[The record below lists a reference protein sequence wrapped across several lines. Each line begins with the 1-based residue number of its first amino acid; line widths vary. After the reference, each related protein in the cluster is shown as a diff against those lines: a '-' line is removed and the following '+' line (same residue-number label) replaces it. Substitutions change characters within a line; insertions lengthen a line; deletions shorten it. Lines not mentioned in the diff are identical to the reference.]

1 MKSMKK
7 LVLAALILLASV
19 VVLAG
24 CKNDSVPEVSKYT
37 VTFDKNAGDAT
48 GEMAPQTFT
57 QGEKKELT
65 ANAFVRPTWTFSGWS
80 EKKDATTPEY
90 KDKAEFT
97 TSKDTTLYAIWTD
110 NGIVSPV
117 NFDPSS
123 RKFYYG
129 ETVTVTLATATEGAR
144 IHYQLGE
151 GEWEIY
157 EKPFTVSSETVVTAY
172 ATKDGL
178 KDSEKTK
185 SNYLRQLISITVT
198 SPTRTV
204 YSVDE
209 PFDST
214 VVLTATYDDLEERTV
229 EGTITSETSSL
240 TKSAG
245 INKEVTVS
253 YTEGDNAET
262 ATFTVDVASYQFTE
276 TVQDYEYPA
285 GKTGTASATSTPAV
299 EKPLYKK
306 FGDWPQTIKA
316 ADVTVGSGT
325 LVRGGLSYHVGSDG
339 NYYVKVTADPSE
351 EGYTYSD
358 NSGVTEGSDV
368 YFKVEPIIWRVL
380 NSKDG
385 KYNESEN
392 PLLLAENILT
402 GGIKWHSFQNNYME
416 SNIRKWLNGN
426 SGSGAESDYNGGAGF
441 LQTAFTSEAQKWI
454 MPTTV
459 DNSATSTLPNILT
472 EEQKTTDWNNG
483 ENEYACGNTTDK
495 IFLLSEQEATMSDY
509 GFAEY
514 TALGKGNTR
523 IRVTTDYAKATG
535 AMQVSTSGY
544 GGWWLLRS
552 PDYLDELIARGI
564 FGDGCARNN
573 ISGVDDS
580 NGGIVP
586 ALSISINGN

>member
-37 VTFDKNAGDAT
+37 VKFETEHGT
-48 GEMAPQTFT
+48 APASITVESGT
-57 QGEKKELT
+57 KLT
-65 ANAFVRPTWTFSGWS
+65 AEQLKALPDTVDNIFEGWYDG
-80 EKKDATTPEY
+80 ETQAQGGEYTVTKDVTLVARWRNRVTVATVT
-90 KDKAEFT
+90 
-97 TSKDTTLYAIWTD
+97 
-110 NGIVSPV
+110 
-117 NFDPSS
+117 FDPSS
-123 RKFYYG
+123 TKLYYG
-129 ETVTVTLATATEGAR
+129 EKVTVTLSTTTEGAR

-198 SPTRTV
+198 PPTRTV
-204 YSVDE
+204 YSVGE
-209 PFDST
+209 SFVST
-214 VVLTATYDDLEERTV
+214 DMVVTATYDDGEERTV

-253 YTEGDNAET
+253 YTEGDNTVT

-276 TVQDYEYPA
+276 TVQNYEYLV
-285 GKTGTASATSTPAV
+285 GKTGTASATSIPAV
-299 EKPLYKK
+299 ANPLYKK
-306 FGDWPQTIKA
+306 FGDWPQTIKS

-325 LVRGGLSYHVGSDG
+325 LVRGGLNYHVGSDG
-339 NYYVKVTADPSE
+339 NYYVKVTADPCE
-351 EGYTYSD
+351 KGYTYSD
-358 NSGVTEGSDV
+358 NSGVTEGSEV

-380 NSKDG
+380 NAKDG

-402 GGIKWHSFQNNYME
+402 GGIAWRHILQNNYME

-426 SGSGAESDYNGGAGF
+426 SGSGAQSDYNGGAGF
-441 LQTAFTSEAQKWI
+441 LQTAFTSEAQKLI
-454 MPTTV
+454 TPTTV

-472 EEQKTTDWNNG
+472 EDQKSTDWNNG

-514 TALGKGNTR
+514 TAYGKGNTR

-535 AMQVSTSGY
+535 AMQDSTSGY
-544 GGWWLLRS
+544 GGLWWLRS
-552 PDYLDELIARGI
+552 PSYNFENFARGI
-564 FGDGCARNN
+564 L
-573 ISGVDDS
+573 S
-580 NGGIVP
+580 NGDANYYIDVIVSLTNGGVVP

>member
-7 LVLAALILLASV
+7 LVLAALALLASV

-37 VTFDKNAGDAT
+37 VKFETEHGTAPASITVESGTKLTAEQLKALPDTVDNIFESWYDGETQAKGGEYTVTKDVTLVARWRNRDTVASVTFD
-48 GEMAPQTFT
+48 
-57 QGEKKELT
+57 
-65 ANAFVRPTWTFSGWS
+65 
-80 EKKDATTPEY
+80 
-90 KDKAEFT
+90 
-97 TSKDTTLYAIWTD
+97 
-110 NGIVSPV
+110 
-117 NFDPSS
+117 SS
-123 RKFYYG
+123 STKFYYG
-129 ETVTVTLATATEGAR
+129 ETVTVTLSTTTEGAR

-198 SPTRTV
+198 PLTRTV
-204 YSVDE
+204 YSE
-209 PFDST
+209 GESFDNT
-214 VVLTATYDDLEERTV
+214 VVLTATYDDGEERTV

-253 YTEGDNAET
+253 YTEGDNEET
-262 ATFTVDVASYQFTE
+262 ATFTVDVVDPSVPTKLTSYISPNHTDYTWTYMAFGEWPQSEVKDFSPKTE
-276 TVQDYEYPA
+276 
-285 GKTGTASATSTPAV
+285 ATSYGIFK
-299 EKPLYKK
+299 ENYYEE
-306 FGDWPQTIKA
+306 D
-316 ADVTVGSGT
+316 
-325 LVRGGLSYHVGSDG
+325 DG
-339 NYYVKVTADPSE
+339 KYVKVDDK
-351 EGYTYSD
+351 YYL
-358 NSGVTEGSDV
+358 
-368 YFKVEPIIWRVL
+368 VEPIIWRVL

-402 GGIKWHSFQNNYME
+402 GGIKWHSFDNNNYME

-426 SGSGAESDYNGGAGF
+426 SGSGEQSDYNGAAGF
-441 LQTAFTSEAQKWI
+441 LQTAFTSEAQGLI
-454 MPTTV
+454 TPTTV
-459 DNSATSTLPNILT
+459 DNSARSTNP
-472 EEQKTTDWNNG
+472 DSNG
-483 ENEYACGNTTDK
+483 EEWNSGENQYASETKTKDK
-495 IFLLSEQEATMSDY
+495 IFLLSVQEATKSDY

-514 TALGKGNTR
+514 TASGQGNTR

-535 AMQVSTSGY
+535 AYQSATAGY
-544 GGWWLLRS
+544 GGWWWLRS
-552 PDYLDELIARGI
+552 PYCFNNENFAREIDIDGIAYSSDSVS
-564 FGDGCARNN
+564 FAYV
-573 ISGVDDS
+573 GV
-580 NGGIVP
+580 VP

>member
-7 LVLAALILLASV
+7 LVLAALALLASV

-37 VTFDKNAGDAT
+37 VKFETEHGTAPASITVESGTKLTAEQLKALPDTVDNIFESWYDGETQAKGGEYTVTKDVTLVARWRNRDTVASVTFD
-48 GEMAPQTFT
+48 
-57 QGEKKELT
+57 
-65 ANAFVRPTWTFSGWS
+65 
-80 EKKDATTPEY
+80 
-90 KDKAEFT
+90 
-97 TSKDTTLYAIWTD
+97 
-110 NGIVSPV
+110 
-117 NFDPSS
+117 SS
-123 RKFYYG
+123 STKFYYG

-198 SPTRTV
+198 PLTRTV
-204 YSVDE
+204 YSE
-209 PFDST
+209 GESFDNT
-214 VVLTATYDDLEERTV
+214 VVLTATYDDGEERTV

-253 YTEGDNAET
+253 YTEGDNEET
-262 ATFTVDVASYQFTE
+262 ATFTVDVVDPSVPTKLTSYISPNHTDYTWTYMAFGEWPQSEVKDFSPKTE
-276 TVQDYEYPA
+276 
-285 GKTGTASATSTPAV
+285 ATSYGIFK
-299 EKPLYKK
+299 ENYYEE
-306 FGDWPQTIKA
+306 D
-316 ADVTVGSGT
+316 
-325 LVRGGLSYHVGSDG
+325 DG
-339 NYYVKVTADPSE
+339 KYVKVDDK
-351 EGYTYSD
+351 YYL
-358 NSGVTEGSDV
+358 
-368 YFKVEPIIWRVL
+368 VEPIIWRVL

-402 GGIKWHSFQNNYME
+402 GGIKWHSFDNNNYME

-426 SGSGAESDYNGGAGF
+426 SGSGEQSDYNGAAGF
-441 LQTAFTSEAQKWI
+441 LQTAFTSEAQGLI
-454 MPTTV
+454 TPTTV
-459 DNSATSTLPNILT
+459 DNSARSTNP
-472 EEQKTTDWNNG
+472 DSNG
-483 ENEYACGNTTDK
+483 EEWNSGENQYASETKTKDK
-495 IFLLSEQEATMSDY
+495 IFLLSVQEATKSDY

-514 TALGKGNTR
+514 TASGQGNTR

-535 AMQVSTSGY
+535 AYQSATAGY
-544 GGWWLLRS
+544 GGWWWLRS
-552 PDYLDELIARGI
+552 PYCFNNENFAREIDIDGIAYSSDSVS
-564 FGDGCARNN
+564 FAYV
-573 ISGVDDS
+573 GV
-580 NGGIVP
+580 VP

>member
-1 MKSMKK
+1 MKK
-7 LVLAALILLASV
+7 SKKFVLAGLVLLASV

-24 CKNDSVPEVSKYT
+24 CDTPLEPESTTVNEQAGGSENDSVPEVPKYT
-37 VTFDKNAGDAT
+37 VTFDKNAEDAT

-117 NFDPSS
+117 TFDSS
-123 RKFYYG
+123 SKKFYYG
-129 ETVTVTLATATEGAR
+129 ETVTVTLATTTEGAR

-198 SPTRTV
+198 PPTRTV
-204 YSVDE
+204 YSVGE
-209 PFDST
+209 SFVST
-214 VVLTATYDDLEERTV
+214 DMVVTATYDDGEERTV

-245 INKEVTVS
+245 INKEVIVS
-253 YTEGDNAET
+253 YTEGDNIVT
-262 ATFTVDVASYQFTE
+262 ATFTVDVVDPSVPTILTSYIRSKHTDDTWTYMAFGEWPQSEVKDFSPKTE
-276 TVQDYEYPA
+276 
-285 GKTGTASATSTPAV
+285 ATSYGIFK
-299 EKPLYKK
+299 ENYYEE
-306 FGDWPQTIKA
+306 D
-316 ADVTVGSGT
+316 
-325 LVRGGLSYHVGSDG
+325 DG
-339 NYYVKVTADPSE
+339 KYVKVDDK
-351 EGYTYSD
+351 YYL
-358 NSGVTEGSDV
+358 
-368 YFKVEPIIWRVL
+368 VEPIIWRVL

-402 GGIKWHSFQNNYME
+402 GGIKWATFKNNYME

-426 SGSGAESDYNGGAGF
+426 SGSGAQSDYNGDAGF

-509 GFAEY
+509 GFGVYDAS
-514 TALGKGNTR
+514 GQGNTR

-535 AMQVSTSGY
+535 AEQESTSGY
-544 GGWWLLRS
+544 GGLWWLRS
-552 PDYLDELIARGI
+552 PSYNFENFARGI
-564 FGDGCARNN
+564 L
-573 ISGVDDS
+573 S
-580 NGGIVP
+580 NGDANYYIDVIVSLTNGGVVP

>member
-19 VVLAG
+19 VGLLSMAG

-37 VTFDKNAGDAT
+37 VKFETEHGT
-48 GEMAPQTFT
+48 APASITVESGT
-57 QGEKKELT
+57 KLT
-65 ANAFVRPTWTFSGWS
+65 AEQLKALPDTVDNIFEGWYDGETQAQGGEYTVTKDVTLVARWRNRDTVDTVAFSS
-80 EKKDATTPEY
+80 
-90 KDKAEFT
+90 
-97 TSKDTTLYAIWTD
+97 SDT
-110 NGIVSPV
+110 
-117 NFDPSS
+117 
-123 RKFYYG
+123 KFYYG
-129 ETVTVTLATATEGAR
+129 ETVTVTLSTTTEGAR

-198 SPTRTV
+198 PPTRTV
-204 YSVDE
+204 YSVGE
-209 PFDST
+209 SFVST
-214 VVLTATYDDLEERTV
+214 DMVVTATYDDGEERTV

-245 INKEVTVS
+245 INKEVSVS

-299 EKPLYKK
+299 EKPIYKK

-339 NYYVKVTADPSE
+339 NYYVKVTADSYE
-351 EGYTYSD
+351 VGYTYSD

-402 GGIKWHSFQNNYME
+402 GGIKWADSRNNYME

-426 SGSGAESDYNGGAGF
+426 SGSGEQSDYNGGAGF
-441 LQTAFTSEAQKWI
+441 LQTAFTSEAQKLI
-454 MPTTV
+454 TPTTV

-495 IFLLSEQEATMSDY
+495 IFLLSVQEATKSDY
-509 GFAEY
+509 GFGVYDAS
-514 TALGKGNTR
+514 GKGNTR

-535 AMQVSTSGY
+535 AYQNGAAGY
-544 GGWWLLRS
+544 GGWWWLRS
-552 PDYLDELIARGI
+552 PIYSYEFLARDIDNYGNVDI
-564 FGDGCARNN
+564 DDFVSDSDG
-573 ISGVDDS
+573 SV
-580 NGGIVP
+580 VP

>member
-1 MKSMKK
+1 MKK

-19 VVLAG
+19 VGLLSMAG
-24 CKNDSVPEVSKYT
+24 CKNDSVPEVPKYT
-37 VTFDKNAGDAT
+37 VKFETEHGT
-48 GEMAPQTFT
+48 APDSITVESGT
-57 QGEKKELT
+57 KLT
-65 ANAFVRPTWTFSGWS
+65 AEQLKALPATDDNIFEGWYDG
-80 EKKDATTPEY
+80 ETQAKGGEYTVTKDV
-90 KDKAEFT
+90 
-97 TSKDTTLYAIWTD
+97 TLVARWRNRD
-110 NGIVSPV
+110 IVDSV
-117 NFDPSS
+117 AFDPLST
-123 RKFYYG
+123 KFYYG
-129 ETVTVTLATATEGAR
+129 ETVTVTLSTTTEGAR

-151 GEWEIY
+151 GEWKIY

-198 SPTRTV
+198 PPTRTV
-204 YSVDE
+204 YSE
-209 PFDST
+209 GESFDNT
-214 VVLTATYDDLEERTV
+214 VVLTATYDDGEERTV
-229 EGTITSETSSL
+229 EGIITSETSSL

-253 YTEGDNAET
+253 YTEGNNAET

-276 TVQDYEYPA
+276 TVQDYESA

-306 FGDWPQTIKA
+306 FGDWPQTIMGA
-316 ADVTVGSGT
+316 GVTVGSGT

-339 NYYVKVTADPSE
+339 NYYVKVTANPYV

-358 NSGVTEGSDV
+358 NSGVTEGSEV

-402 GGIKWHSFQNNYME
+402 GGIAWRHILQNNYME

-426 SGSGAESDYNGGAGF
+426 SGSGAQSDYNGGAGF
-441 LQTAFTSEAQKWI
+441 LQTAFTSEAQKLI
-454 MPTTV
+454 TPTTV

-472 EEQKTTDWNNG
+472 EDQKSTDWNNG

-514 TALGKGNTR
+514 TAYGKGNTR

-535 AMQVSTSGY
+535 AMQDSTSGY
-544 GGWWLLRS
+544 GGLWWLRS
-552 PDYLDELIARGI
+552 PSYNFENFARGI
-564 FGDGCARNN
+564 L
-573 ISGVDDS
+573 S
-580 NGGIVP
+580 NGDANYYIEVIVSSAYVGVVP

>member
-1 MKSMKK
+1 MKAMKK

-37 VTFDKNAGDAT
+37 VKFETEHGTAPASITVESGTKLTAEQLKALPDTVDNIFESWYDGETQAKGGEYTVTKDVTLVARWRNRDTVASVTFD
-48 GEMAPQTFT
+48 
-57 QGEKKELT
+57 
-65 ANAFVRPTWTFSGWS
+65 
-80 EKKDATTPEY
+80 
-90 KDKAEFT
+90 
-97 TSKDTTLYAIWTD
+97 
-110 NGIVSPV
+110 
-117 NFDPSS
+117 SS
-123 RKFYYG
+123 STKFYYG
-129 ETVTVTLATATEGAR
+129 ETVTVTLSTTTEGAR

-198 SPTRTV
+198 PPTKTV
-204 YSVDE
+204 YSVGE
-209 PFDST
+209 SFDST
-214 VVLTATYDDLEERTV
+214 DMVVTATYDDGEERTV

-276 TVQDYEYPA
+276 TVQDYEYLA
-285 GKTGTASATSTPAV
+285 GKTGTASATSIPVV
-299 EKPLYKK
+299 ENPLYKK

-325 LVRGGLSYHVGSDG
+325 LVRGGLNYHVGNDG
-339 NYYVKVTADPSE
+339 NYYVKAAEKAYGTGE
-351 EGYTYSD
+351 EYKYSD
-358 NSGVTEGSDV
+358 GTQAGQGGTSEKW
-368 YFKVEPIIWRVL
+368 FKVEPIIWRVL
-380 NSKDG
+380 NAKDG

-402 GGIKWHSFQNNYME
+402 GGIKWADSKNNYMK

-426 SGSGAESDYNGGAGF
+426 SDSGEQSDYNGDAGF
-441 LQTAFTSEAQKWI
+441 LQTAFTSEAQGLI
-454 MPTTV
+454 TPTTV
-459 DNSATSTLPNILT
+459 DNSARSTNP
-472 EEQKTTDWNNG
+472 DSNG
-483 ENEYACGNTTDK
+483 EEWNSGENQYASETKTKDK
-495 IFLLSEQEATMSDY
+495 IFLLSVQEATKSDY

-514 TALGKGNTR
+514 TASGQGNTR

-535 AMQVSTSGY
+535 AYQSATAGY
-544 GGWWLLRS
+544 GGWWWLRS
-552 PDYLDELIARGI
+552 PYCFNNENFAREIDIDGIAYSSDSVS
-564 FGDGCARNN
+564 FAYV
-573 ISGVDDS
+573 GV
-580 NGGIVP
+580 VP